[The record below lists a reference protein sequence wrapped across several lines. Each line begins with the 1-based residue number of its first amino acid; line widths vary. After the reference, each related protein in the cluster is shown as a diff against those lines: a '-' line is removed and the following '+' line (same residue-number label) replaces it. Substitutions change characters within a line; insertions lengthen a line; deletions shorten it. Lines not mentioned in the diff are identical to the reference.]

1 MKPTALVTANV
12 RFRNS
17 DNGMIGSGTRD
28 STNTN
33 PAIAT
38 RAITI
43 SVMICDESH
52 AQVLPPRLVKRTIAE
67 SPPASSPAPR

>member
-17 DNGMIGSGTRD
+17 DNGMIGSWTRA
-28 STNTN
+28 STNTK
-33 PAIAT
+33 PAIAIT
-38 RAITI
+38 LITI
-43 SVMICDESH
+43 SVMICDEFH
-52 AQVLPPRLVKRTIAE
+52 AHVLPPRLVKRTTAE